1 MHSKIRELRAERAKF
16 VTEVRAILDAD
27 EVTADDEVRA
37 DKVMADAD
45 ALKVQIDREERVLA
59 SEAEL
64 KSTVGEPV
72 VKPGEPASVEDR
84 KIKRAEEHRVAFA
97 NYIKYGLNRMKPDQ
111 RALVEAGYVDNSDGA
126 EQRDL
131 AVGAG
136 ATGGY
141 TIPQGFYDKL
151 TEAQKWYGGMRSSR
165 ATVITSESGQDLP
178 IPIANDTTNT
188 GALLAEA
195 ALVTTLD
202 PTFSQK
208 VLHAYT
214 YTSLMVKASFQML
227 QDGAFDTEGFLSRNL
242 GIRLARI
249 VNTHLTVGTGANQP
263 RGIVIDAVS
272 GKVGAAGQVT
282 SIIFDD
288 LVDLE
293 HSIDKAYRQGA
304 QWMMNDQLLKPLK
317 KLRDS
322 QLRPL
327 WLPGIAVNA
336 PDTILGYPYV
346 INNDIAVPAA
356 NAKSLLFGD
365 LSTYLIRD
373 VLGTQILRLEE
384 RYAEF
389 GQVAFLAFERHD
401 GLLLDAGS
409 NPVKYYA
416 HPAA

>member
-84 KIKRAEEHRVAFA
+84 KVKRAEEHRVAFS
-97 NYIKYGLNRMKPDQ
+97 NYIKYGFSRMKPEQ
-111 RALVEAGYVDNSDGA
+111 RQLVESGYVGTD

-141 TIPQGFYDKL
+141 TVPVGFYDKL
-151 TEAQKWYGGMRSSR
+151 IEAQKWFGGMRSSR
-165 ATVITSESGQDLP
+165 ATVIATDSGQDIQ
-178 IPIANDTTNT
+178 IPFANDTANV

-202 PTFSQK
+202 PPFSQK
-208 VLHAYT
+208 TLHAYT
-214 YTSLMVKASFQML
+214 YTSLMVRVSQQML
-227 QDGAFDTEGFLSRNL
+227 QDSAFDTEGFLSRNL
-242 GIRLARI
+242 GVRLARI
-249 VNTHLTVGTGANQP
+249 VNTHLTVGTGAAQP

-293 HSIDKAYRQGA
+293 HSVDKAYRQGA

-346 INNDIAVPAA
+346 VNNDIAVPAA

-384 RYAEF
+384 RYADYL
-389 GQVAFLAFERHD
+389 QVGFLAFERHD
-401 GLLLDAGS
+401 GLLLDAGT